1 MHVIASRVGDDMQLV
16 MTCNIVALKKIT
28 IMGKSLAKV
37 LAHSRSIIVW
47 LLYIGL
53 SAASF
58 IFVKQSFADFLEK
71 KTSFYVT
78 TLPMTAADMPTMAIC
93 LETPNVTK
101 YGRDLTLLTINNE
114 TQWTLLSNGINGV
127 TDIDGYVFNLTLVEL
142 NVYQLKT

>member
-1 MHVIASRVGDDMQLV
+1 
-16 MTCNIVALKKIT
+16 
-28 IMGKSLAKV
+28 MGKSLARV

-78 TLPMTAADMPTMAIC
+78 TSAMTAADMPTMTIC
-93 LETPNVTK
+93 LETPNVTE
-101 YGRDLTLLTINNE
+101 YGRDFTILNIYNE
-114 TQWTLLSNGINGV
+114 
-127 TDIDGYVFNLTLVEL
+127 
-142 NVYQLKT
+142 K